1 MAKKENKL
9 SNAAKAKASGYS
21 ASIEELKQKVAVEDE
36 PQKRLNIQ
44 IPESL
49 HTELKLHA
57 TQQGATMRDVVEG
70 LLRTYL
76 NK

>member
-1 MAKKENKL
+1 MAKRENKL
-9 SNAAKAKASGYS
+9 SNAAKAKSSGYS
-21 ASIEELKQKVAVEDE
+21 ASIQELKQKVAVEDE

-44 IPESL
+44 IPEAL

-57 TQQGATMRDVVEG
+57 TQEGVTMRDVVEG
-70 LLRTYL
+70 LLRDYL